1 MPHPSPTPGQPAPVT
16 PVGAAAL
23 ADRIVTLEREQRR
36 LRRLLAAIG
45 LGSAAALVAIAAVQP
60 GFAGSQVVLTAPNG
74 QTTAALALGDDGT
87 LLVRIAGTLRG
98 TGRGPGGSVM
108 RDFPVRGDFAFIPGT
123 VRGDLAGLPGVR
135 GPEVRVLEDGRVLA
149 QLGGPLARPLMP

>member
-1 MPHPSPTPGQPAPVT
+1 
-16 PVGAAAL
+16 
-23 ADRIVTLEREQRR
+23 
-36 LRRLLAAIG
+36 
-45 LGSAAALVAIAAVQP
+45 
-60 GFAGSQVVLTAPNG
+60 
-74 QTTAALALGDDGT
+74 
-87 LLVRIAGTLRG
+87 
-98 TGRGPGGSVM
+98 M